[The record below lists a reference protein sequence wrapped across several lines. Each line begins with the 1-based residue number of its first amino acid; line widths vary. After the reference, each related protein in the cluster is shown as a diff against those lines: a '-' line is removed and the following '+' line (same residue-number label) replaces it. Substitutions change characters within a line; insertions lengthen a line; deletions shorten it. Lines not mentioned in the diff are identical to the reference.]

1 MTIFKL
7 AMKEIQRRKLN
18 FAMGLFSITLAIATL
33 IGALTM
39 LKVHDIRTAEIIVRK
54 EEETRQRMLLLEDD
68 YRKIMKKLG
77 FNLLILPEEQN
88 LADLYADDF
97 VSKYMPEDFVNRLA
111 VSDMV
116 TIQHLLPSLQQRIFW
131 PEKKRH
137 IILIGTR
144 GEVPF
149 LRQNLKEPMLLAV
162 SPGQMVVGYEIHQAL
177 GLKVG
182 EKVKLLGQTFTIS
195 QCNEERGN
203 KDDITIWI
211 DLATA
216 QTLLNRPKQINAILA
231 LKCLCA
237 GNDLDQIR
245 KQVAQ
250 ILPGTQVIEEG
261 SKVITRAEARIRAG
275 REAREAI
282 EAEKV
287 NRAHIRG
294 EQEAFAAVLV
304 PIVLLASGIWI
315 ALLFLGNIRE
325 RRSEIGIL
333 RAIGVTSK
341 KILHLFLCKALVL
354 GLAGALLG
362 FGLGISFVLLRTGR
376 ADVSSLLDI
385 KLLLLALLIAP
396 LLSLIASWIPALLAS
411 QQDPALIMREE

>member
-1 MTIFKL
+1 
-7 AMKEIQRRKLN
+7 
-18 FAMGLFSITLAIATL
+18 
-33 IGALTM
+33 
-39 LKVHDIRTAEIIVRK
+39 
-54 EEETRQRMLLLEDD
+54 
-68 YRKIMKKLG
+68 
-77 FNLLILPEEQN
+77 
-88 LADLYADDF
+88 
-97 VSKYMPEDFVNRLA
+97 
-111 VSDMV
+111 MV
-116 TIQHLLPSLQQRIFW
+116 TIQHLLPSLQHRIFW

-137 IILIGTR
+137 IILFGTR
-144 GEVPF
+144 GEVPS

>member
-7 AMKEIQRRKLN
+7 ALKEIQRRKMN
-18 FAMGLFSITLAIATL
+18 FALGLFSVTLAIATL
-33 IGALTM
+33 IGALSM
-39 LKVHDIRTAEIIVRK
+39 LKVHDIRTTEIIARK
-54 EEETRQRMLLLEDD
+54 EEETRQRMLVLEDD

-77 FNLLILPEEQN
+77 FNLLILPAEQN
-88 LADLYADDF
+88 LADLYEEDF
-97 VSKYMPEDFVNRLA
+97 SSRYMPEDFVNRLA
-111 VSDMV
+111 ASDIV

-131 PEKKRH
+131 PEKKRN
-137 IILIGTR
+137 IILMGTR

-149 LRQNLKEPMLLAV
+149 QNQNLKEPMLLAV
-162 SPGQMVVGYEIHQAL
+162 PPGKMVVGYELHQTL

-182 EKVKLLGQTFTIS
+182 EKVKLFGQTFTIH

-216 QTLLNRPKQINAILA
+216 QKMLNRPGQINAILA

-237 GNDLDQIR
+237 GNNLAQIR
-245 KQVAQ
+245 KQVSQ
-250 ILPGTQVIEEG
+250 ILPGTQVVEEG
-261 SKVITRAEARIRAG
+261 TKVITRAEARIRAKE
-275 REAREAI
+275 EAQEAI

-287 NRAHIRG
+287 NRANIRR
-294 EQEAFAAVLV
+294 EQEAFASVLV
-304 PIVLLASGIWI
+304 PVVLLANGIWI

-333 RAIGVTSK
+333 RAIGITSK
-341 KILHLFLCKALVL
+341 RILYLFLSKALVL
-354 GLAGALLG
+354 GLAGAFLG
-362 FGLGISFVLLRTGR
+362 FGLGVIFTLLRTGLS
-376 ADVSSLLDI
+376 DVTSFLDI
-385 KLLLLALLIAP
+385 RLFLLALLIAP
-396 LLSLIASWIPALLAS
+396 LLSFIASWIPALLAS

>member
-1 MTIFKL
+1 MTIYKL
-7 AMKEIQRRKLN
+7 AIKEIQRRKLN
-18 FAMGLFSITLAIATL
+18 FALGLFSVTLAIATL

-39 LKVHDIRTAEIIVRK
+39 LKVHDVRTAEIIARK
-54 EEETRQRMLLLEDD
+54 EEETKQRMLVLEDD

-77 FNLLILPEEQN
+77 FNLLILPAEQN

-97 VSKYMPEDFVNRLA
+97 ASKYMPEAFVNRLA
-111 VSDMV
+111 ASDLV

-131 PEKKRH
+131 PEKKQN

-149 LRQNLKEPMLLAV
+149 QRQNLKEPMLLAV
-162 SPGQMVVGYEIHQAL
+162 SPGQMVVGYKIHQAL

-216 QTLLNRPKQINAILA
+216 QTLLNRPRQINAILA

-245 KQVAQ
+245 QQVAR
-250 ILPGTQVIEEG
+250 ILPGTQVVEEG
-261 SKVITRAEARIRAG
+261 SKVITRAEARIRAKK
-275 REAREAI
+275 EAQAAI
-282 EAEKV
+282 EAEKI
-287 NRAHIRG
+287 NRANIRR
-294 EQEAFAAVLV
+294 EQESFASVLV

-333 RAIGVTSK
+333 RAIGVPSK

-362 FGLGISFVLLRTGR
+362 FGLGLSFALLRTGPVHIR
-376 ADVSSLLDI
+376 PFLDI
-385 KLLLLALLIAP
+385 RLLILALLIAP
-396 LLSLIASWIPALLAS
+396 LLSFIASWIPALLAS
-411 QQDPALIMREE
+411 RQDPALIMREE